1 MLKAARYQ
9 SFLIT
14 TYYFLA
20 EGYWLARDYNNAS
33 DTLQMLL
40 DLAERHNMKNRIGF
54 AHYLLDEIALEK
66 DPAQAPD
73 HFKKAIDIFKAIKS
87 EYYLARAYSG
97 FGRYHKKQGDTALAR
112 EYLTKALEIFERLEI
127 LDQPAKVKKELAELP
142 A

>member
-14 TYYFLA
+14 SYYFLA

-33 DTLQMLL
+33 DTLQILL
-40 DLAERHNMKNRIGF
+40 NLAESHKMQNRIGF
-54 AHYLLDEIALEK
+54 AHYLLGEIALEK
-66 DPAQAPD
+66 DPAQTPD
-73 HFKKAIDIFKAIKS
+73 HFKKAIDIFKTIKS

-97 FGRYHKKQGDTALAR
+97 FGRFHKNQGDSAQAR
-112 EYLTKALEIFERLEI
+112 EYLTQALEIFERLEI
-127 LDQPAKVKKELAELP
+127 VDQPAAVKKELAELP